1 MGANNKSPASR
12 ARVRWDSLFSV
23 AVALLVVGVA
33 GAIVSVRG
41 WPPFGDK
48 PQPAALHAHQSALA
62 DYTCT
67 VEQMRRV
74 EAETGFCR
82 ESGFRGPYC
91 YGTAIIRNCT
101 RRDGR

>member
-12 ARVRWDSLFSV
+12 ARVRWGSLFS
-23 AVALLVVGVA
+23 AAAALLGGGV
-33 GAIVSVRG
+33 GAIVAVSG
-41 WPPFGDK
+41 WSPFGDK

-74 EAETGFCR
+74 EGETGFCR